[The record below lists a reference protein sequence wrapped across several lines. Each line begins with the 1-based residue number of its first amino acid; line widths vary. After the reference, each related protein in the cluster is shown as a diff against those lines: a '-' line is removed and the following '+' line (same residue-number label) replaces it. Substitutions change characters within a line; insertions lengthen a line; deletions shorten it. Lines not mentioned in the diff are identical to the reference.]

1 MSATY
6 RLTGRI
12 ESGELAELYEGLQL
26 PASEVV
32 VKLFHA
38 RTSDPA
44 YALDL
49 AETTRLL
56 QPVRHPGIL
65 HVVDIGVVRQ
75 RLAVVREDLDGFTLG
90 TALQRLHTKEV
101 LLPPALALYVIIQLL
116 ETVQQA
122 HDAGVLHGALTPGN
136 VVLARDGT
144 PAVCDFGALRALM
157 AVPQLRRSFAGRG
170 RGTYR
175 APEVAR
181 GEAYTEQS
189 DIYSLGAI
197 AYELLTQREPVV
209 AGGGGVSTRRSEALP
224 PPSRLDRRI
233 NSRLDPLILRA
244 LEPTPQRRFRSCGEF
259 AAALRNF
266 LAASGG
272 MPGPEDVRRFV
283 GELFPNEVSLA
294 GLGPAPF
301 KEPFTLEPISGAEMD
316 ALGAQEPEASI
327 VQRAPFSR
335 ALSEEEANADTQE
348 AAEPAFEEYRPE
360 DYEPATRTRAPSE
373 PARRPHQ
380 PQDADG
386 EAETTGPGQ
395 AGPLERGWEAPP
407 GAAPAKPRRQLVP
420 VGGPGGQ
427 QPTRVGARNPRVKV
441 VEDFSGPAPAEEDEE
456 LSVSVS
462 LSGRR
467 TVRPRRPR
475 PDEEREPRPLPE
487 PFPPPRRDTTSER
500 DDIAL
505 PPPSEP
511 EHAAVSQ
518 RLMTEEQDLSRA
530 TRRRGRLVA
539 IAAAIALVGVF
550 SFAVA
555 AWQLGGQPA
564 RVAVAP
570 QEAPAET
577 SPLQAPAPI
586 RPEPAPP
593 PVRPPPAPEPER
605 MADAAAPAPA
615 PEEEDVPEVK
625 VPPKSQ
631 RAYVTITTNVPARV
645 YIDGARVERRTPL
658 TRFPI
663 KAGVR
668 HIRLVSVATGEPQ
681 EVELRFAR
689 GQHRK
694 VVVNSFSSAPRR

>member
-26 PASEVV
+26 PSGEVV

-65 HVVDIGVVRQ
+65 HVVDIGVVHQ
-75 RLAVVREDLDGFTLG
+75 RLAVIREDLDGFTLG

-101 LLPPALALYVIIQLL
+101 LLPPAVALYIIIQLL
-116 ETVQQA
+116 EAVQQA

-181 GEAYTEQS
+181 GEAYAEQS

-209 AGGGGVSTRRSEALP
+209 SGGGGVSTRRSEALP

-259 AAALRNF
+259 ASALRNF

-272 MPGPEDVRRFV
+272 MPGPDDVRRFV
-283 GELFPNEVSLA
+283 GELFPTEVSLA

-316 ALGAQEPEASI
+316 ALGAEEPEASI
-327 VQRAPFSR
+327 IQRAPFSR
-335 ALSEEEANADTQE
+335 ALSEEEASAETQE

-360 DYEPATRTRAPSE
+360 DYEPAPRPRAPAE
-373 PARRPHQ
+373 PARRP
-380 PQDADG
+380 PQDAVG

-407 GAAPAKPRRQLVP
+407 GVAPPKPRRQLVP
-420 VGGPGGQ
+420 LGGPGGQ

-441 VEDFSGPAPAEEDEE
+441 VEDFSGPAPSEEDEE

-467 TVRPRRPR
+467 TVKPRRPR

-487 PFPPPRRDTTSER
+487 PFPPARRDTLSER

-505 PPPSEP
+505 PPPSGTDL
-511 EHAAVSQ
+511 AAASR

-530 TRRRGRLVA
+530 TRRRGRMVA

-555 AWQLGGQPA
+555 AWQLGGQPG
-564 RVAVAP
+564 RVTVAP
-570 QEAPAET
+570 TVAPEEAPAET
-577 SPLQAPAPI
+577 SPLQPSAPI
-586 RPEPAPP
+586 RPEPTPAPP

-605 MADAAAPAPA
+605 TADVA

-645 YIDGARVERRTPL
+645 YIDGERVERRTPL

-668 HIRLVSVATGEPQ
+668 HIRLVSVPTGEPQ
-681 EVELRFAR
+681 ELELRFAR

>member
-26 PASEVV
+26 PAGEVV
-32 VKLFHA
+32 VKLFHPK
-38 RTSDPA
+38 TSDPA

-75 RLAVVREDLDGFTLG
+75 RLAVIREDLDGFTLG

-101 LLPPALALYVIIQLL
+101 VLPPPVALYIVIQLL
-116 ETVQQA
+116 EAVQQA
-122 HDAGVLHGALTPGN
+122 HEAGVLHGALTPGN
-136 VVLARDGT
+136 VVLSRDGT

-175 APEVAR
+175 SPEVAR

-189 DIYSLGAI
+189 DVYSLGAI

-233 NSRLDPLILRA
+233 NGRLDPLILRA
-244 LEPTPQRRFRSCGEF
+244 LESAPQRRFRSCGEF
-259 AAALRNF
+259 ASSLRNF
-266 LAASGG
+266 LSASGG
-272 MPGPEDVRRFV
+272 MPGPDDVRRFV
-283 GELFPNEVSLA
+283 SELFPNEVSLA
-294 GLGPAPF
+294 SLGPAPF

-316 ALGAQEPEASI
+316 DLHAEEPEASI
-327 VQRAPFSR
+327 IQRAPFSR
-335 ALSEEEANADTQE
+335 SLSEDEASAETQE

-360 DYEPATRTRAPSE
+360 DYEPAPATRTRAPS
-373 PARRPHQ
+373 Q
-380 PQDADG
+380 PPEAVG
-386 EAETTGPGQ
+386 EGEITGPGQ

-407 GAAPAKPRRQLVP
+407 GAAPPKPRRQLVP
-420 VGGPGGQ
+420 QGGTGGGQ

-441 VEDFSGPAPAEEDEE
+441 VEDFSGPSPSEEDEE
-456 LSVSVS
+456 LSVSIS
-462 LSGRR
+462 TSGRR
-467 TVRPRRPR
+467 TVRPRRPK
-475 PDEEREPRPLPE
+475 PAEERGPRPLPE
-487 PFPPPRRDTTSER
+487 PFPSRRGTSRER

-505 PPPSEP
+505 PPPSGVD
-511 EHAAVSQ
+511 HAAASR
-518 RLMTEEQDLSRA
+518 RLMTEEQNLSRA
-530 TRRRGRLVA
+530 ASRRGRMVA
-539 IAAAIALVGVF
+539 IAGAIALVGVF
-550 SFAVA
+550 SFVVA
-555 AWQLGGQPA
+555 AWQLGGQSGT
-564 RVAVAP
+564 
-570 QEAPAET
+570 EAPVEEPAGPP
-577 SPLQAPAPI
+577 PLQAQV
-586 RPEPAPP
+586 PP
-593 PVRPPPAPEPER
+593 PAEPVPATPPVEPPPAPEPGPPAHA
-605 MADAAAPAPA
+605 ADAA
-615 PEEEDVPEVK
+615 PEEEDAPEMK
-625 VPPKSQ
+625 APPKSQ

-645 YIDGARVERRTPL
+645 YIDGERVNRRTPL

-663 KAGVR
+663 KAGTR
-668 HIRLVSVATGEPQ
+668 LIRLVSVTTGEPQ
-681 EVELRFAR
+681 EMELRFTR

-694 VVVNSFSSAPRR
+694 VVVDSFSSVPRR